1 MTKNHRSRKTD
12 PAGLAPL
19 TSAGMVA
26 RWQPVHLGHAAV
38 LDGLCRSAEQVKIGI
53 GSANVQDVRSPFT
66 TDEVEAMLH
75 LVLAGYENYE
85 LIPLPDLHDGPRWRQ
100 MVVDKFGPLEM
111 FFTANPYVA
120 SLMGEVYTVAHPVQL
135 VPEDRRVP
143 VSGTMVRLAMA
154 RGEEWRSMLAESVA
168 EYISQNQL
176 DQRFR
181 REYGLETLAANTLI
195 VEKE

>member
-1 MTKNHRSRKTD
+1 MTIKDRSRQSEHT
-12 PAGLAPL
+12 GLAPL
-19 TSAGMVA
+19 GSAGMVA

-38 LDGLCRSAEQVKIGI
+38 LEGLCQSAEQVKIGI
-53 GSANVQDVRSPFT
+53 GSAHVQNVRSPFT
-66 TDEVEAMLH
+66 TAEVVEMLD
-75 LVLAGYENYE
+75 LVLEGYQNYE

-100 MVVDKFGPLEM
+100 MVVDKFGPLEK

-120 SLMGEVYTVAHPVQL
+120 SLMGEVYSVARPVEL

-143 VSGTMVRLAMA
+143 ISGTMVRLAIA
-154 RGEEWRSMLAESVA
+154 RGEDWQAMLPESVVD
-168 EYISQNQL
+168 YLSQNQL

-181 REYGLETLAANTLI
+181 REFGLETLAANTLI